1 MFSALNQALNGP
13 RRMLWTF
20 SAVLA
25 VAGGVMYKAKQS
37 VDARRKADLEAF
49 RAGGEGG
56 GGRHAKVDHYA
67 FMTHTVSSAL
77 RECCFVASS
86 CSRLT

>member
-1 MFSALNQALNGP
+1 MFSAINQALNGP

-49 RAGGEGG
+49 RAGELPHLLLLEGF
-56 GGRHAKVDHYA
+56 RA
-67 FMTHTVSSAL
+67 
-77 RECCFVASS
+77 ASYD
-86 CSRLT
+86 LTGAEGTWRR

>member
-1 MFSALNQALNGP
+1 MFSAINQALNGP

-49 RAGGEGG
+49 RAGELPYLLLLEGF
-56 GGRHAKVDHYA
+56 RA
-67 FMTHTVSSAL
+67 
-77 RECCFVASS
+77 ASDD
-86 CSRLT
+86 LTGAEGTWRR

>member
-1 MFSALNQALNGP
+1 MFSAINQALNGP

-49 RAGGEGG
+49 RAGELPNLLLLEGF
-56 GGRHAKVDHYA
+56 RA
-67 FMTHTVSSAL
+67 
-77 RECCFVASS
+77 ASDDVTGAEGTWQ
-86 CSRLT
+86 R

>member
-1 MFSALNQALNGP
+1 MALGGWCVACRASQRVPDPLSQ
-13 RRMLWTF
+13 LWTF

-49 RAGGEGG
+49 RAGELPFLLLLEGF
-56 GGRHAKVDHYA
+56 RA
-67 FMTHTVSSAL
+67 
-77 RECCFVASS
+77 ASDD
-86 CSRLT
+86 LTGSEGTWRR

>member
-1 MFSALNQALNGP
+1 MFSAINQALNGP

-49 RAGGEGG
+49 RAEQA
-56 GGRHAKVDHYA
+56 AKI
-67 FMTHTVSSAL
+67 
-77 RECCFVASS
+77 REERA
-86 CSRLT
+86 RAANPQ